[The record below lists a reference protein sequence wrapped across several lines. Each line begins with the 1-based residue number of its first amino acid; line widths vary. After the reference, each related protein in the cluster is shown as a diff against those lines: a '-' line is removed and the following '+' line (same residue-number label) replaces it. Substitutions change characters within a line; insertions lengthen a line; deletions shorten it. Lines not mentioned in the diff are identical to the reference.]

1 MIESTIL
8 RHWVLAAAFTFTLPH
23 ALSARAD
30 ASTAHQSNGLTIEG
44 DSAVFLQ
51 AQNSIEYSGNVI
63 AFMNGMRING
73 DRVLVQMSDDRV
85 ERITTSGQP
94 ASFWQEQPDTT
105 DDTTARAETIV
116 YLPSSGLLELS
127 GGASLI
133 QAGNEVRSALIR
145 YNLIER
151 QLDARGDK
159 ETSERVRMQLSI
171 PSRAPNTTPPAP

>member
-1 MIESTIL
+1 
-8 RHWVLAAAFTFTLPH
+8 
-23 ALSARAD
+23 
-30 ASTAHQSNGLTIEG
+30 
-44 DSAVFLQ
+44 
-51 AQNSIEYSGNVI
+51 
-63 AFMNGMRING
+63 MNGMRING

-159 ETSERVRMQLSI
+159 ETSERVRMQLII
-171 PSRAPNTTPPAP
+171 PSRAPDTTPPAP

>member
-1 MIESTIL
+1 MIENTIL
-8 RHWVLAAAFTFTLPH
+8 RRWVLAAAVTFGL
-23 ALSARAD
+23 LQGISATAEE
-30 ASTAHQSNGLTIEG
+30 STAGQNDGLTIEG

-94 ASFWQEQPDTT
+94 ASFWQEQSGCTE
-105 DDTTARAETIV
+105 DTTARAETIV
-116 YLPSSGLLELS
+116 YLPSSGLLELAGS
-127 GGASLI
+127 ASLI

-171 PSRAPNTTPPAP
+171 PASATDANPSAP

>member
-1 MIESTIL
+1 MIENTIL
-8 RHWVLAAAFTFTLPH
+8 RRWVLAAAVTFGL
-23 ALSARAD
+23 LQGISA
-30 ASTAHQSNGLTIEG
+30 TAEESSAGQNDGLTIEG

-94 ASFWQEQPDTT
+94 ASFWQEQSGSTE
-105 DDTTARAETIV
+105 DTTARAETIV
-116 YLPSSGLLELS
+116 YLPSSGLLELAGS
-127 GGASLI
+127 ASLI

-171 PSRAPNTTPPAP
+171 PASATDANPSAP

>member
-1 MIESTIL
+1 MIENTIL
-8 RHWVLAAAFTFTLPH
+8 RQWILAAAVTFSLMH
-23 ALSARAD
+23 GLRAT
-30 ASTAHQSNGLTIEG
+30 AEESTADQNDGLTIEG

-51 AQNSIEYSGNVI
+51 AQNSIEYSGNVV
-63 AFMNGMRING
+63 AFMNGMRISG

-94 ASFWQEQPDTT
+94 ASFWQEQSGAT
-105 DDTTARAETIV
+105 DDTTARAATIV

-127 GGASLI
+127 GAASLI

-145 YNLIER
+145 YNLTER

-159 ETSERVRMQLSI
+159 KTSERVRMQLSI
-171 PSRAPNTTPPAP
+171 PASATDANPAAP

>member
-8 RHWVLAAAFTFTLPH
+8 RHCVLAAGFTFGLLH
-23 ALSARAD
+23 ALSARSE
-30 ASTAHQSNGLTIEG
+30 ASTTHQSNGLTIEG

-159 ETSERVRMQLSI
+159 ETSERVRMQLII
-171 PSRAPNTTPPAP
+171 PSRAPDTTPPAP

>member
-1 MIESTIL
+1 MIENTIL
-8 RHWVLAAAFTFTLPH
+8 RQWLLATAVAFVLLQGAGIEVANAAAGQ
-23 ALSARAD
+23 D
-30 ASTAHQSNGLTIEG
+30 DELTIEG

-51 AQNSIEYSGNVI
+51 DQNSIEYVGNVV

-85 ERITTSGQP
+85 ERITTTGQP
-94 ASFWQEQPDTT
+94 ARFWQDQPDSSG
-105 DDTTARAETIV
+105 DTSAKAETIV
-116 YLPSSGLLELS
+116 YLPSSGLLKLA

-171 PSRAPNTTPPAP
+171 PTEESDSSSPVP